1 MKTTIK
7 QQVKELFDL
16 GLTSKQIFEKL
27 KTDNENIKL
36 NSIRFYYSKIK
47 KCIKI

>member
-7 QQVKELFDL
+7 QQVKELVNL

-27 KTDNENIKL
+27 KESNENIKL

-47 KCIKI
+47 KSIKM